1 MNKSVF
7 DSFWEK
13 IVNSRIDYII
23 SKTIRNNHSEIEI
36 PTKLDQKSL
45 SEWKHCIRDQVFEQ
59 YNTNRELFSDT
70 VNKALFQKLEKEKKN
85 NLFDRHKLSSLFM
98 LSIMQV
104 KPFKISRQ
112 LRSKTHEF
120 YWYSV
125 FANHDLAFHIGVAIT
140 HLFPEY
146 HRSNSHNQTFNPD
159 KIRYPETSYNNYEE
173 NIFIML
179 SLIGKCSVLQE
190 NVLMLSKIFFHIEE
204 YNNRD

>member
-1 MNKSVF
+1 
-7 DSFWEK
+7 
-13 IVNSRIDYII
+13 
-23 SKTIRNNHSEIEI
+23 
-36 PTKLDQKSL
+36 
-45 SEWKHCIRDQVFEQ
+45 
-59 YNTNRELFSDT
+59 
-70 VNKALFQKLEKEKKN
+70 
-85 NLFDRHKLSSLFM
+85 M

-104 KPFKISRQ
+104 KPFRVSCQ

-125 FANHDLAFHIGVAIT
+125 FANHDLAFHIGVAT
-140 HLFPEY
+140 TPLFREY
-146 HRSNSHNQTFNPD
+146 HRSNSHNQAFNPD